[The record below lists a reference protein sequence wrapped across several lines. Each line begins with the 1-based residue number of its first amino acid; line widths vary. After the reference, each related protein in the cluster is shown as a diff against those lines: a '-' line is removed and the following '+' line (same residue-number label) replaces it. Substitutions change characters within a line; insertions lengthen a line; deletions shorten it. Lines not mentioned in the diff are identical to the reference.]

1 MKKKP
6 AILAIV
12 VGVLLFVALGLQI
25 WPVHGS
31 KASSGKGKHLASMLP
46 EALAG
51 IKSRALELGTTE
63 NVRAAVERTLQYD
76 DVLYREYRVGEATV
90 TVYAAY
96 WGPARMPTQLVASH
110 TPDRCWVSNGW
121 ACEQSR
127 HNVTSGITGDS
138 FMPAEWRLFKAPAGP
153 KLHVIFWHLVGDEI
167 YDYGERLNRVPSVWR
182 WWRDAATQIFK
193 APPEQYFIRVTSDI
207 PFEKLQADP
216 AWRELLRALGHLGLE
231 SKGPGEN
238 R

>member
-1 MKKKP
+1 MT
-6 AILAIV
+6 IRFLSIV
-12 VGVLLFVALGLQI
+12 AAALLVGAVGLQT
-25 WPVHGS
+25 WPPNRAVKS
-31 KASSGKGKHLASMLP
+31 PGKGAH
-46 EALAG
+46 LAG
-51 IKSRALELGTTE
+51 IFPAKLGAVPARDLELGSTE
-63 NVRAAVERTLQYD
+63 NTRVMVERTLRYD

-110 TPDRCWVSNGW
+110 TPDRCWVENGW

-127 HNVTSGITGDS
+127 HDVTVGITGDS
-138 FMPAEWRLFKAPAGP
+138 FLPAEWRLFKAPVGP
-153 KLHVIFWHLVGDEI
+153 KLHVVFWHLVGDQV

-182 WWRDAATQIFK
+182 WWRDAASQIFK

-207 PFEKLQADP
+207 PFEKLQGDP
-216 AWRELLRALGHLGLE
+216 GWEGLLDALARLGLE
-231 SKGPGEN
+231 RKEQGAK